1 MSAMWFKSVEVSRFR
16 QFRVGV
22 EVRDLLP
29 GLNVIAGDNEE
40 GKSTLLQAMRA
51 ALFDKYTSSVA
62 DTYRPYGE
70 SVSPRVSLVF
80 EIDAVEYR
88 LDKVFSRK
96 KDGEATLVASDG
108 RRWEGPQAEEF
119 VAGLLG
125 FSYAPRGASKA
136 EHQGLAGLLWVE
148 QARAFEAVKLSDQSR
163 RQLHTVFDAEMN
175 ELLGGEHGE
184 ALHRR
189 IGELREAYFDKRD
202 KPRGDYRQFQEKQS
216 RLAERLE
223 QARLALQ
230 DYEHKTDQLEK
241 RQAALRTYLDDR
253 ALEKAQAKFRDARQ
267 KHARVQA
274 LASQV
279 EGGRQKL
286 DLTEA
291 EHKAARMA
299 WGTRSQ
305 LVQEQQQAQQALIR
319 GRELVAMRETEVEPA
334 RQTVDELKGK
344 IATGKENMVAQ
355 EARLRCAREAG
366 QLARL
371 TTEKEGLD
379 ARLKEARAAEAARRT
394 CQAQRDAISVTVE
407 ALDALRSVER
417 DRALAEVRLH
427 TAATRLDHRLQ
438 PAAPVRLA
446 GESMQG
452 EGSVLVTETS
462 TLEVDGVGIFTIHPG
477 GEDLDALRAQF
488 QEHANLLQD
497 QLADLDAGDIGDAER
512 ALKTRQ
518 ALDSEARAHKARL
531 SGLAPHGLG
540 ELEERLA
547 SLDSERQALLAKVGE
562 GAEAPGDPAAL
573 ERELGELADSIA
585 AREGELVERQ
595 RVFTER
601 REAVVEAGAA
611 AGSAQTHAQALEQA
625 LETARKACADDKL
638 AAVLADADRA
648 VELGKQ
654 QLAALKRALEAETP
668 DTVALEVERCELA
681 LGQVKGDIGRLE
693 KEVNDLSVE
702 LTALGQRGLA
712 EELAQVESG
721 YAAVER
727 ELSHIEAQ
735 ALAVDLL
742 YRTLDAALRSAKQ
755 AVAQPVI
762 ARLVPYLRQ
771 LIPGA
776 EPSISEDMALTGI
789 RRESTAE
796 PFADLSIGT
805 REQLA
810 VLVRLAYADLL
821 SEQGM
826 PVTVILDDALVHSDD
841 ERRDRMKAILYQAA
855 KRYQVLVLTCH
866 EREYRDAGGAFIR
879 LADCKLGEA
888 IENRSIVISGALP
901 P

>member
-1 MSAMWFKSVEVSRFR
+1 MSNMWFKSVEVSRFR
-16 QFRVGV
+16 QFRAGV

-40 GKSTLLQAMRA
+40 GKSTLLQAIRA

-62 DTYRPYGE
+62 DAYRPYGE
-70 SVSPRVSLVF
+70 SVSPGVRLVF

-119 VAGLLG
+119 VAGLLS

-148 QARAFEAVKLSDQSR
+148 QARAFEEVTLSDQSR
-163 RQLHTVFDAEMN
+163 RQLHMVFDAEMS

-189 IGELREAYFDKRD
+189 IGELRQAYFDKRD
-202 KPRGDYRQFQEKQS
+202 KPRGDYRQFQDKQS

-223 QARLALQ
+223 QARLDLQ

-253 ALEKAQAKFRDARQ
+253 TLEKAQAKLRDG
-267 KHARVQA
+267 KDKLARVQA
-274 LASQV
+274 LANQV

-286 DLTEA
+286 GLTEA
-291 EHKAARMA
+291 EHKAASMA
-299 WGTRSQ
+299 WETRSR
-305 LVQEQQQAQQALIR
+305 LVQEQQQAQAAVVR
-319 GRELVAMRETEVEPA
+319 VCELLAMREMEVEPA
-334 RQTVDELKGK
+334 RQAVEELKGK
-344 IATGKENMVAQ
+344 IATGKENKVAQ
-355 EARLRCAREAG
+355 EARLRRAREAE

-371 TTEKEGLD
+371 TAEKEGLD
-379 ARLKEARAAEAARRT
+379 ARLKAARAAEVAWRG
-394 CQAQRDAISVTVE
+394 CQVQRDAIRVTAE
-407 ALDALRSVER
+407 SLDTLRRVER

-427 TAATRLDHRLQ
+427 TAATRVEHHLQ
-438 PAAPVRLA
+438 PSAPVRLA
-446 GESMQG
+446 GEPMQG
-452 EGSVLVTETS
+452 EGSVLLTETS
-462 TLEVDGVGIFTIHPG
+462 ELEVDGVGTFTIHPG
-477 GEDLDALRAQF
+477 GEDLDRLRAQV
-488 QEHANLLQD
+488 QEHARTLHD
-497 QLADLDAGDIGDAER
+497 QLAELDVGDISAAEY
-512 ALKTRQ
+512 LLNTRQ
-518 ALDSEARAHKARL
+518 ALDSEARSHKARL
-531 SGLAPHGLG
+531 SGLVPHGLG
-540 ELEERLA
+540 ELDERLA
-547 SLDSERQALLAKVGE
+547 TLDSQRQALLAKAGKGTE
-562 GAEAPGDPAAL
+562 GSGDPVAL
-573 ERELGELADSIA
+573 ERELGELAETIA
-585 AREGELVERQ
+585 SLEAGLLERQ
-595 RVFTER
+595 RVFTQR
-601 REAVVEAGAA
+601 REAVVEADAA
-611 AGSAQTHAQALEQA
+611 ARSAQTHAQALDQA
-625 LETARKACADDKL
+625 LETARKSSSDDRL
-638 AAVLADADRA
+638 AAALADADRA
-648 VELGKQ
+648 VELGEQ
-654 QLAALKRALEAETP
+654 QLVALKRALEAETP
-668 DTVALEVERCELA
+668 DTVALEVERCERA
-681 LGQVKGDIGRLE
+681 LHQVKGDFGRLE
-693 KEVNDLSVE
+693 KEVNDLTVE

-735 ALAVDLL
+735 ARAVDLL

-755 AVAQPVI
+755 AVAEPVI

-771 LIPGA
+771 LMPGA
-776 EPSISEDMALTGI
+776 EPSISEDMVLTGI
-789 RRESTAE
+789 RRERTAE

-826 PVTVILDDALVHSDD
+826 PVIVILDDALVHSDD
-841 ERRDRMKAILYQAA
+841 ERRERMKAILYQAA

-879 LADCKLGEA
+879 LADCKLGEG
-888 IENRSIVISGALP
+888 I
-901 P
+901 